1 MKTLWLE
8 IFFWISL
15 FIVFYTYIGYG
26 ILLYIMVKVKELF
39 IKPISYELPAN
50 NELPKVT
57 LFITAFNEESVVD
70 EKMINSLELD
80 YPKDLL
86 NIVWVTDGSN
96 DNTNQKL
103 ETNWKN
109 DATVYFDAQRRG
121 KTAAINRGMRFINAP
136 IVVFTDANTML
147 NKEAIIEIVKEFM
160 NPKVG
165 CVAGEKRIL
174 QQSKSDAASGGE
186 GIYWKYESTLKA
198 LDSRLY
204 SSVGAAGELFAIR
217 TELFEPMQV
226 DTLLDD
232 FILSLRIA
240 MNGHVISYCSEA
252 YAIESGSANMNEE
265 EKRKVRI
272 AAGGLQSI
280 WRLRPLLNP
289 FKYTILSFQYV
300 SHRVL
305 RWSITPLFL
314 FLMLPLNI
322 AIVSINHNTFYSILL
337 ILQILFY
344 LSGYYGYYL
353 STKKIKNKFLFIP
366 YYFLFMNINVIRGFR
381 YLINKK
387 DNKGTWEKAKRA

>member
-121 KTAAINRGMRFINAP
+121 KTAAINRGMQFINAP

-147 NKEAIIEIVKEFM
+147 NKEAIIEIVKEFT
-160 NPKVG
+160 NPKIG

-198 LDSRLY
+198 LDARLY
-204 SSVGAAGELFAIR
+204 SAVGAAG
-217 TELFEPMQV
+217 
-226 DTLLDD
+226 
-232 FILSLRIA
+232 
-240 MNGHVISYCSEA
+240 
-252 YAIESGSANMNEE
+252 
-265 EKRKVRI
+265 
-272 AAGGLQSI
+272 
-280 WRLRPLLNP
+280 
-289 FKYTILSFQYV
+289 
-300 SHRVL
+300 
-305 RWSITPLFL
+305 
-314 FLMLPLNI
+314 
-322 AIVSINHNTFYSILL
+322 
-337 ILQILFY
+337 
-344 LSGYYGYYL
+344 
-353 STKKIKNKFLFIP
+353 
-366 YYFLFMNINVIRGFR
+366 
-381 YLINKK
+381 
-387 DNKGTWEKAKRA
+387 